1 MECVIRGLSVH
12 YETVGQGTPILLIH
26 GYQVDSRLM
35 RGCFEPVFEGSD
47 GVRRVY
53 IDLPGMG
60 RTRSAEWIRCADD
73 MLELL
78 LAFIEHVMPG
88 ERFLLAGE
96 SYGGY
101 LAQGIVQYLGNRVMG
116 LLLLCSVVETLFKKR
131 TLPPRKVF
139 VTDEALLRSLFPEDA
154 ATFAESNVVQ
164 TPEVWAR
171 FRDEVLSGLRVSDQ
185 PFLKEYQQNGYRFSF
200 DVGAMEEPFPNP
212 ALILAGRQD
221 DCVGYRDT
229 WSILENYPRATF
241 AVLDRSGHNLQIEQP
256 ALFRALTL
264 EWLER
269 VKEASR

>member
-1 MECVIRGLSVH
+1 
-12 YETVGQGTPILLIH
+12 
-26 GYQVDSRLM
+26 
-35 RGCFEPVFEGSD
+35 
-47 GVRRVY
+47 
-53 IDLPGMG
+53 MG
-60 RTRSAEWIRCADD
+60 RTRSAEWIWCADD
-73 MLELL
+73 MMEIL
-78 LAFIEHVMPG
+78 LAFIERVMPG

-101 LAQGIVQYLGNRVMG
+101 LAQGIVHYLGKRVMG

-131 TLPPRKVF
+131 VLPPRKVLI
-139 VTDEALLRSLFPEDA
+139 TDEALLQSLSPEDA
-154 ATFAESNVVQ
+154 ASFTESNVIQ

-185 PFLKEYQQNGYRFSF
+185 PFLKAFQQNGYRFSF
-200 DVGAMEEPFPNP
+200 DVGEMDEPFSNP

>member
-12 YETVGQGTPILLIH
+12 YETIGQGTPILLIH
-26 GYQVDSRLM
+26 GYHVDYRLM
-35 RGCFEPVFEGSD
+35 SGCFEPIFEGLE
-47 GVRRVY
+47 GYRRVY

-60 RTRSAEWIRCADD
+60 RTKSADWIKSADD

-88 ERFLLAGE
+88 ERFLVAGE

-101 LAQGIVQYLGNRVMG
+101 LAQGIVHRLGGRVAG
-116 LLLLCSVVETLFKKR
+116 LQLLCSVVHTDFKKR
-131 TLPPRKVF
+131 ALPPRRVF
-139 VTDEALLRSLFPEDA
+139 QTDEALLASLSPEDKA
-154 ATFAESNVVQ
+154 SFTESNVIQ

-171 FRDEVLSGLRVSDQ
+171 FRDEVLCGIRVADN
-185 PFLKEYQQNGYRFSF
+185 PFLEGYQQNGYGFSF
-200 DVGAMEEPFPNP
+200 DVGAMDAPFPNP

-229 WSILENYPRATF
+229 WGILENYPRATF
-241 AVLDRSGHNLQIEQP
+241 AVLDRSGHNLQIEQSG
-256 ALFRALTL
+256 LFRALTL

-269 VKEASR
+269 AREAAM

>member
-1 MECVIRGLSVH
+1 
-12 YETVGQGTPILLIH
+12 LI
-26 GYQVDSRLM
+26 
-35 RGCFEPVFEGSD
+35 
-47 GVRRVY
+47 
-53 IDLPGMG
+53 
-60 RTRSAEWIRCADD
+60 
-73 MLELL
+73 
-78 LAFIEHVMPG
+78 
-88 ERFLLAGE
+88 
-96 SYGGY
+96 
-101 LAQGIVQYLGNRVMG
+101 
-116 LLLLCSVVETLFKKR
+116 
-131 TLPPRKVF
+131 
-139 VTDEALLRSLFPEDA
+139 TDEALLQSLSPEDA
-154 ATFAESNVVQ
+154 ASFTESNVIQ

-185 PFLKEYQQNGYRFSF
+185 PFLKAFQQNGYRFSF
-200 DVGAMEEPFPNP
+200 DVGEMDEPFPNP